1 MLVCVSYSLI
11 SSRPNSP
18 PGWSQRIRDTESTLE
33 FSAQGFKPDMNQK
46 PDFSS
51 QNFLEQHI
59 QDTLA
64 FYETRVY
71 DDVGHFLNTSAT
83 MARHTTRI
91 LAIG

>member
-1 MLVCVSYSLI
+1 
-11 SSRPNSP
+11 
-18 PGWSQRIRDTESTLE
+18 
-33 FSAQGFKPDMNQK
+33 MNQK

-51 QNFLEQHI
+51 QNFLELHI

-64 FYETRVY
+64 FYETRDY

-83 MARHTTRI
+83 MAKYTTRL